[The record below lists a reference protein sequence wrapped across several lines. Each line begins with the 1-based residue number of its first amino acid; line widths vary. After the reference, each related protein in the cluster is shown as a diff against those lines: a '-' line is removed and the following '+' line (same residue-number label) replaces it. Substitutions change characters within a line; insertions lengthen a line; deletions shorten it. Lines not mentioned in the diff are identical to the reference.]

1 MINNNNNNNIERT
14 THMKKI
20 YSLFSSWWSRLFVA
34 VLGLIIIGL
43 MIEIVFLIKFEHGFV
58 LNDVMMEK
66 AYRIFRDD
74 SFNQVDLIEFKRKTV
89 VISHKDNMKSEILN
103 MKRSITTDQLFIV
116 KLVERMNRNSTLT
129 THYNFEKTYLLKSG
143 NIYLIRADQYML
155 KEMENE
161 IVWIRSFENELKTS
175 IDMFYIYEQA
185 KNSTRDSRIALE
197 LLLIPSLTDIN
208 SLLKVTER
216 FQTNFNAFMKYHS
229 DNYQIEI
236 VGDGMIDIQVP
247 FKFLD
252 RIAEFLLDNPSV
264 KWIQRREPMRT
275 SNKVATKHAQ
285 GLRTD
290 GELNTNSNPIWE
302 RNITGEGEVITVADT
317 GLDWDSCFFSD
328 PSLPVT
334 TGQVN
339 KDHRKVLAYIN
350 MSNNGKQADGK
361 DSLDGHGTLCNSYG
375 KRDMQI
381 DDFLY
386 ENQDA
391 VVVFA
396 AGNEGNI
403 AVDGTIATTSKNAIV
418 VGASMTSN
426 QGFVDSIQYL
436 NLDEESEICGVTSDT
451 CCSDYSCSFSCCPS
465 RMESQLKVLKTSY
478 NQNNVAFFSARGPA
492 TGNRMKPDCKFI
504 EIYQLTQKGVAVGD
518 RVVST
523 RSDGSLST
531 NQCGNIYPNATND
544 AALKVSTGT
553 SMSTPINKNR
563 IKKVRRFEES
573 EIYDDIIR
581 AEDDEFVDDIPVD
594 ENEFKD
600 DDQDVEYENCIE
612 YQGGHKETYTPHR
625 GDKSSGSS
633 HAAPT
638 PVPPPD
644 SKQPDSSTQ
653 QAQQEQPSQ
662 QLSFNPY
669 SYYKSLLDNDLNYV
683 KFYGDKVNTHGED
696 SQYPQIA
703 KKYANNLANHAKYL
717 YKYRTFAPST
727 YRKYILQV
735 YEYSK
740 RVVEV
745 AKVQN
750 WNGYMY
756 YLSITIEYY
765 RKIDVL
771 EQTGYAGTNYVQ
783 TTPVATYYGAGG
795 TPTAYYSNGAPPA
808 GAVTATAVAPVNP
821 SYYPA
826 NYPSNYGGYGYGAAP
841 ANYYNGYG
849 AYGGYPAAPAATG
862 YGAYGGYPA
871 ATTYG
876 YGGYPSSYY
885 PAQYRQPVQQV
896 AVAKGAD
903 VSSQQPAQA
912 SSASQASSNST
923 NASSGSSSSSST
935 PTPSSNSNNAAGASS
950 SNSNPSP
957 QKKKLNPI
965 EQLEK
970 LNSQVSSHVGEFND
984 DASNPTTEP
993 FSFEYLM

>member
-1 MINNNNNNNIERT
+1 
-14 THMKKI
+14 
-20 YSLFSSWWSRLFVA
+20 
-34 VLGLIIIGL
+34 
-43 MIEIVFLIKFEHGFV
+43 
-58 LNDVMMEK
+58 
-66 AYRIFRDD
+66 
-74 SFNQVDLIEFKRKTV
+74 
-89 VISHKDNMKSEILN
+89 MKSNHSLIRILLFA
-103 MKRSITTDQLFIV
+103 LFI
-116 KLVERMNRNSTLT
+116 LV
-129 THYNFEKTYLLKSG
+129 LLCC
-143 NIYLIRADQYML
+143 
-155 KEMENE
+155 
-161 IVWIRSFENELKTS
+161 FC
-175 IDMFYIYEQA
+175 F
-185 KNSTRDSRIALE
+185 
-197 LLLIPSLTDIN
+197 
-208 SLLKVTER
+208 
-216 FQTNFNAFMKYHS
+216 
-229 DNYQIEI
+229 
-236 VGDGMIDIQVP
+236 
-247 FKFLD
+247 
-252 RIAEFLLDNPSV
+252 
-264 KWIQRREPMRT
+264 
-275 SNKVATKHAQ
+275 AQ
-285 GLRTD
+285 
-290 GELNTNSNPIWE
+290 
-302 RNITGEGEVITVADT
+302 
-317 GLDWDSCFFSD
+317 
-328 PSLPVT
+328 
-334 TGQVN
+334 
-339 KDHRKVLAYIN
+339 
-350 MSNNGKQADGK
+350 
-361 DSLDGHGTLCNSYG
+361 
-375 KRDMQI
+375 
-381 DDFLY
+381 
-386 ENQDA
+386 
-391 VVVFA
+391 
-396 AGNEGNI
+396 
-403 AVDGTIATTSKNAIV
+403 
-418 VGASMTSN
+418 
-426 QGFVDSIQYL
+426 
-436 NLDEESEICGVTSDT
+436 
-451 CCSDYSCSFSCCPS
+451 
-465 RMESQLKVLKTSY
+465 
-478 NQNNVAFFSARGPA
+478 
-492 TGNRMKPDCKFI
+492 
-504 EIYQLTQKGVAVGD
+504 
-518 RVVST
+518 
-523 RSDGSLST
+523 
-531 NQCGNIYPNATND
+531 
-544 AALKVSTGT
+544 
-553 SMSTPINKNR
+553 NKNR

-653 QAQQEQPSQ
+653 QAQAQQSQ

-683 KFYGDKVNTHGED
+683 KFYGDKVNTHGDD
-696 SQYPQIA
+696 SQYSQIA

-756 YLSITIEYY
+756 YLSITVEYY

-876 YGGYPSSYY
+876 YGYPSSYY

-935 PTPSSNSNNAAGASS
+935 PAPSSNSNNATGASS